1 MKISRLSSLTLT
13 LAVAAFALGHA
24 NPAFAGNDKNCDPP
38 DLHPSC
44 KDNGDGGGG
53 DGGDGGIEYTAVL
66 TGAFAFDT
74 ENNPVIVTANKQG
87 NVLKG
92 AKEVTLS
99 RPYDPADPDDP
110 VDPSLLLLRQMIW
123 DSVFEECYNFF
134 GPTSVNVSG
143 FKAPAGKKGWTIEK
157 AGGVRVNFRLRFSQ
171 EDLPGVSLIPDS
183 VWVALSLI
191 GDRKFHETFPPP
203 GMIQLS
209 HFTIHG
215 QTESGVTP
223 RLACANE
230 NFALVDFPIVPP
242 IYLTITPTN
251 TE

>member
-1 MKISRLSSLTLT
+1 MNIARLSALLFFTLMLIPIGASAHCKGKHDVPGHEHCEPGDPT
-13 LAVAAFALGHA
+13 DPGDSVTYVA
-24 NPAFAGNDKNCDPP
+24 
-38 DLHPSC
+38 
-44 KDNGDGGGG
+44 
-53 DGGDGGIEYTAVL
+53 TL

-87 NVLKG
+87 KVLKG
-92 AKEVTLS
+92 ESSVTLS
-99 RPYDPADPDDP
+99 RPDDTIP
-110 VDPSLLLLRQMIW
+110 RKIW

-134 GPTSVNVSG
+134 GPTPVNVSG
-143 FKAPAGKKGWTIEK
+143 FKAPAGNKGWTIEK

-191 GDRKFHETFPPP
+191 GDRDFDETFPPP
-203 GMIQLS
+203 DTIQLS

-230 NFALVDFPIVPP
+230 NFALVDFPILPP